1 MNEQQLVID
10 LQKGSEMAFKT
21 LVEAFQ
27 NRVFSTV
34 INITRNQNEAEDISQ
49 EVFIEVYQSIN
60 KFREDAK
67 LSTWVYKI
75 ATNKSLEFL
84 RRQKAKKRFAILGSI
99 FGKDGN
105 LESDHSDFIH
115 PGVQM
120 EQKERSQK
128 LFEAIGKLPEKQA
141 VAYTLTQVQG
151 LSYQETCEV
160 MDMSK
165 SSVESLI
172 FRAKGNLKKTLENY
186 YRTQFE

>member
-1 MNEQQLVID
+1 MDEQQLVID
-10 LQKGSEMAFKT
+10 LQQGSETAFKI

-27 NRVFSTV
+27 NRVYSTV
-34 INITRNQNEAEDISQ
+34 INITRNANEAEDISQ
-49 EVFIEVYQSIN
+49 EVFIEVYQSIK

-67 LSTWVYKI
+67 LSTWVYRI

-84 RRQKAKKRFAILGSI
+84 RKQKAKKRFAILGSI

-105 LESDHSDFIH
+105 LQNDHSDFVH

-120 EQKERSQK
+120 EQKERSKK

-151 LSYQETCEV
+151 LSYQETCDV
-160 MDMSK
+160 LDLTK

-172 FRAKGNLKKTLENY
+172 FRAKGNLRKDLENY